1 MKTASGKS
9 MAKISQYSAINLMA
23 EAGVN
28 PQQWNSIP
36 SPDVVDKTVRE
47 IEARGIKVLISRNA
61 EEALDALKKII
72 PPGAEVMNGSS
83 TTLIEIGYEEYIT
96 GGRSGWKVV
105 HDLIRAEN
113 DDKKRTDLRRKSV
126 TADYFLSGANAIA
139 STGEIVAC
147 DASGSRVA
155 AWPFAAGHLILI
167 VGINKIVPTLEDALK
182 RVREYA
188 YRLEN
193 VRAQKVYGTPSV
205 IGKCVILAHEKN
217 EGRITLILVNEALGY

>member
-113 DDKKRTDLRRKSV
+113 DDKKRADLRRKSV

-193 VRAQKVYGTPSV
+193 VRAQKAYGTPSV

>member
-1 MKTASGKS
+1 M
-9 MAKISQYSAINLMA
+9 
-23 EAGVN
+23 
-28 PQQWNSIP
+28 
-36 SPDVVDKTVRE
+36 DKTVHE

-96 GGRSGWKVV
+96 GGRSGWTVV

-113 DDKKRTDLRRKSV
+113 DDKKRADLRRKSV

-147 DASGSRVA
+147 DASGSRVG
-155 AWPFAAGHLILI
+155 AWPFAAGHLILV

-193 VRAQKVYGTPSV
+193 VRAQKAYGTPSV

-217 EGRITLILVNEALGY
+217 NGRITLILVNEALGY

>member
-1 MKTASGKS
+1 

-113 DDKKRTDLRRKSV
+113 DDKKRADLRRKSV

-147 DASGSRVA
+147 DASGSRVG

-193 VRAQKVYGTPSV
+193 VRAQKAYGTPSV

-217 EGRITLILVNEALGY
+217 EGRITLIIVNEALGY

>member
-1 MKTASGKS
+1 

-23 EAGVN
+23 EDGVN

-61 EEALDALKKII
+61 EEALDAVKKII

-113 DDKKRTDLRRKSV
+113 DDKKRADLRRKSV

-147 DASGSRVA
+147 DASGSRVG

-193 VRAQKVYGTPSV
+193 VRAQKAYGTPSV